1 MAQAVQ
7 TKQQE
12 PDGRWPR
19 LMHHPRAAWW
29 FCLLALAGVAQAAF
43 FLVLATAYSVYMV
56 TILDRKHPSETEAVL
71 ILALSLA
78 MAVAV
83 GVYLYRNEKEL
94 EPPRKRIPRKR
105 WATYANGT
113 GAVVF
118 IGSAY
123 ALYWLWAI
131 VLTIAVRSA
140 RLVLPIPHLD
150 GAAFFYLTT
159 SIPLVLAW
167 WGFVAWRHAQL
178 RLLETAQPPEMR
190 LVTNVI
196 RCADEFQERAKT
208 LERAMEDATEVSK
221 QVQRGIES
229 EKQQLA
235 ELREQYLQVVHL
247 KDLTD
252 EEVAAVRAELAE
264 DNARERRWSVWFN
277 LMIVLVGWAIGVLTD
292 ALIDNEALGE
302 QLCQWFHLG

>member
-7 TKQQE
+7 TKEQE

-43 FLVLATAYSVYMV
+43 FLVLAMGYSVYMV
-56 TILDRKHPSETEAVL
+56 TVLDREQPSDTEAVL

-94 EPPRKRIPRKR
+94 EPPRKRMPRKR
-105 WATYANGT
+105 WGAYANGT

-118 IGSAY
+118 FGSAY
-123 ALYWLWAI
+123 AMYWIWFV
-131 VLTIAVRSA
+131 VLAIAVRSA
-140 RLVLPIPHLD
+140 RLILPIPHLD
-150 GAAFFYLTT
+150 GAAFFFLTM
-159 SIPLVLAW
+159 SVPLVLAS

-196 RCADEFQERAKT
+196 RCADEFQERART
-208 LERAMEDATEVSK
+208 LERAMEDAAEVSK

-235 ELREQYLQVVHL
+235 ELREQYRKVVHL
-247 KDLTD
+247 RDLTD
-252 EEVAAVRAELAE
+252 EEVAAVRAELAQ

-277 LMIVLVGWAIGVLTD
+277 LLIALVGWAIGVLTD
-292 ALIDNEALGE
+292 ALINEQVLGE
-302 QLCQWFHLG
+302 QLRRWFHLG